1 MFIQDTQLFLYLPQG
16 KRVLQ
21 PFLPNKV
28 REVKLE
34 KHKKILIKSR
44 TPLTSEV
51 TLGLLLTQKRKFSFV
66 WNLRWYSQTIIMYD
80 PLSFKGITLIFQEAG
95 LVS

>member
-1 MFIQDTQLFLYLPQG
+1 MFIQDTQLFLYLPEG

-34 KHKKILIKSR
+34 KHKKNLNQITHPPDFRGDI
-44 TPLTSEV
+44 
-51 TLGLLLTQKRKFSFV
+51 GFV
-66 WNLRWYSQTIIMYD
+66 IDTEKEIQFCLEFAMVQPNNNN
-80 PLSFKGITLIFQEAG
+80 
-95 LVS
+95 V